1 MTSETKTKLPT
12 VSPDPVGMRTSGDG
26 ESEAQTVAV
35 GLASDVLLTCSCSCP
50 LTREFVD
57 RELAAGRATRDWP
70 DAGSVLVRCPACRSH
85 RTVQLPLAADT
96 ERLMLLAA
104 MPGVGVL
111 T

>member
-1 MTSETKTKLPT
+1 M
-12 VSPDPVGMRTSGDG
+12 
-26 ESEAQTVAV
+26 
-35 GLASDVLLTCSCSCP
+35 SDVLLTCSCSCP

-70 DAGSVLVRCPACRSH
+70 DAGSVLVCCPACRSH
-85 RTVQLPLAADT
+85 RTVQLPLASDT
-96 ERLMLLAA
+96 ERLMLLAT

>member
-1 MTSETKTKLPT
+1 MPATNQTKIA
-12 VSPDPVGMRTSGDG
+12 SAADPAGASGTSGDG